1 MEGELK
7 SMTRGDT
14 SKFPFL
20 IMDPPAAAG
29 LAPGPGYTQTLTGAT
44 VYFAAKHDSSDAA
57 TVFLK
62 SSPAGGITVTA
73 VGSASVPGA
82 VLVQLA
88 AVDTSGLPNTGAALF
103 YELVIVDAAGGHYTA
118 AKGPL
123 VILADQY
130 TAN

>member
-20 IMDPPAAAG
+20 IMDPPAASG
-29 LAPGPGYTQTLTGAT
+29 LPPGPGYTQTLTGAT
-44 VYFAAKHDSSDAA
+44 VYFAAKHDPSDAA
-57 TVFLK
+57 VVFLK
-62 SSPAGGITVTA
+62 SSPSTGISIVA
-73 VGSASVPGA
+73 VGSPTVPGQ

-88 AVDTSGLPNTGAALF
+88 AIDTSGLPNAGTALF

-123 VILADQY
+123 VVIPDSY